1 MREGTS
7 LNILTRESHVETI
20 LDQSRKGESF
30 SCSPI
35 NSLSFNESLL
45 TGLENLSNESVELL
59 FWVELGNLEADL
71 PEFFNG
77 NS

>member
-1 MREGTS
+1 
-7 LNILTRESHVETI
+7 
-20 LDQSRKGESF
+20 
-30 SCSPI
+30 
-35 NSLSFNESLL
+35 LL

-59 FWVELGNLEADL
+59 FWVELGNLEANL